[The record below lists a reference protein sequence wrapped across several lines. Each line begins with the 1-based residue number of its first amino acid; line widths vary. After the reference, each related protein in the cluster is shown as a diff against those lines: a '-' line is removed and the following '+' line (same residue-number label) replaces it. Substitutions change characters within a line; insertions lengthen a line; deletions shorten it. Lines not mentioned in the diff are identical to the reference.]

1 MVSIDALA
9 PWLLIAAIGTVGV
22 AVGVALA
29 RSLRPD
35 LTGAVSEGTDESIT
49 LESDAEGTDDPDET
63 AVLVDGAGHLD
74 EPAPDG
80 ADDGSGANGEAGL
93 RDGPEGGDGEAE
105 TADSDPDHPDEPEM
119 QDEEPETAD
128 PDAEQD
134 GEADPDATPT
144 ASADALDATDEADD
158 ADDADEGT
166 GRVVCEHCGRDDF
179 ETEAA
184 RNGHLRWCDARD
196 ATGTGGEDGGAADDA
211 DDADTSDD
219 ESNADG
225 TADPG
230 EVGATADS
238 EGTAGADG
246 GGVAGLGERGLFGS
260 TGGDDATG
268 LDAVRLSADSVA
280 RQQLRDGDV
289 DRAVQSAYRSI
300 RDRVVE
306 REGVDCE
313 TPRELYRACEERV
326 DDDVRLDALEQL
338 VTAYEQ
344 ACFARRTEFS
354 REEVAALFDGLAG
367 TESVDPAEADE

>member
-9 PWLLIAAIGTVGV
+9 PWLFIAAIGTVGV

-35 LTGAVSEGTDESIT
+35 LTAAVSEGTDESVT
-49 LESDAEGTDDPDET
+49 LESDPEGTDDPDEA
-63 AVLVDGAGHLD
+63 AVLVDGAGHPD
-74 EPAPDG
+74 EPAPGG

-93 RDGPEGGDGEAE
+93 RNGPEGGDEEPGTAE
-105 TADSDPDHPDEPEM
+105 WDAEQPDEPEV
-119 QDEEPETAD
+119 QDREAETAD
-128 PDAEQD
+128 PDAN
-134 GEADPDATPT
+134 PT
-144 ASADALDATDEADD
+144 ASADSLDATDE

-196 ATGTGGEDGGAADDA
+196 TTGTGGEDGGSTDDGADA
-211 DDADTSDD
+211 DS
-219 ESNADG
+219 EPSADG

-230 EVGATADS
+230 GVGATADP

-246 GGVAGLGERGLFGS
+246 GAMAGLGEGGLFGS

-268 LDAVRLSADSVA
+268 LDAVRLSADSAA
-280 RQQLRDGDV
+280 RQQLRDGDI

-326 DDDVRLDALEQL
+326 DDDARLDALEQL

-354 REEVAALFDGLAG
+354 REEVAALFDSLAG